1 MLLGGRL
8 RNIEE
13 QSTILEVV
21 QKHFKRVIDPLK
33 LFGLD
38 GGVGSLASHHTFS
51 LIRSTLPSDF
61 QHLVWTDELQRMAV
75 LVHRAIQF
83 DEPVLL
89 VGATGYE
96 LLKACIYNL
105 LTWYSN
111 KGFST

>member
-8 RNIEE
+8 RNAEE
-13 QSTILEVV
+13 ESTVLEVI
-21 QKHFKRVIDPLK
+21 QKHFKRVVDPLK

-38 GGVGSLASHHTFS
+38 GGVGSLASDHALQ
-51 LIRSTLPSDF
+51 LIKSTLPADF

-89 VGATGYE
+89 VGATGYVCCKFC
-96 LLKACIYNL
+96 LHNL
-105 LTWYSN
+105 CMSYAQLCT
-111 KGFST
+111 